1 MKCKYCGYQMVG
13 NKRCDDSPSKTC
25 VGVPDGDNCVYCS
38 RKFVRNAS
46 CAGNSPSR
54 THFLA

>member
-1 MKCKYCGYQMVG
+1 MVG